1 MTQKLIESLE
11 FSRGAGWR
19 WCILLCNSGI
29 LTDNQ
34 LGYYLQNVF
43 IVIATNMCNSEGY
56 ERVLKKM
63 TSGQS
68 GRSDRYRVRWVSP
81 ILPTWEWDTSG
92 YKTIP
97 REILCMTFCKLTGT
111 LHIYG
116 NSLNVHWKLFV
127 QKFLLWSKS
136 WLWCITSATF
146 LWNLTKQEREGVPK
160 KKLLFFWILS
170 KLGGGRGGG
179 PCPNLFGSFS

>member
-1 MTQKLIESLE
+1 MQ
-11 FSRGAGWR
+11 FW
-19 WCILLCNSGI
+19 GI
-29 LTDNQ
+29 WTRFEEDDVRTI
-34 LGYYLQNVF
+34 GTF
-43 IVIATNMCNSEGY
+43 
-56 ERVLKKM
+56 
-63 TSGQS
+63 
-68 GRSDRYRVRWVSP
+68 RSISCTLVSP

-146 LWNLTKQEREGVPK
+146 LWNLTKQVREGVPK
-160 KKLLFFWILS
+160 KSCCSFGFYPNEGV
-170 KLGGGRGGG
+170 GGGEGHAQIFLA
-179 PCPNLFGSFS
+179 PFHKCNFGQ

>member
-11 FSRGAGWR
+11 FSRGAGGG
-19 WCILLCNSGI
+19 WCIHLCNSGI
-29 LTDNQ
+29 VTDNQ
-34 LGYYLQNVF
+34 LGYYLQNVRIYCYCNQYVQF
-43 IVIATNMCNSEGY
+43 WGIWTRFEEDDVRTIGTLRSISCTLGVPYPLNMG
-56 ERVLKKM
+56 
-63 TSGQS
+63 
-68 GRSDRYRVRWVSP
+68 VRH
-81 ILPTWEWDTSG
+81 G

-111 LHIYG
+111 LHIHG